1 MNSLVLAAT
10 TTNIK
15 CGSEV
20 LVVESE
26 LTWVDYVGLGLNL
39 AALAFVII
47 PVVASIVLVIISLFG
62 NYRMDGDD

>member
-15 CGSEV
+15 GGSEIP
-20 LVVESE
+20 VVASE

>member
-15 CGSEV
+15 CGSEI
-20 LVVESE
+20 LVVESG
-26 LTWVDYVGLGLNL
+26 LTLVDYVGLGLNL

>member
-15 CGSEV
+15 CGSEI

-62 NYRMDGDD
+62 NYRMDGDN

>member
-15 CGSEV
+15 CGSEI

>member
-15 CGSEV
+15 RGSEI

>member
-15 CGSEV
+15 CGSEI

-26 LTWVDYVGLGLNL
+26 LTWVDYIGLGLNL